1 MGQEL
6 PEFVATTQIQPAPV
20 VSNAPIFTAYSN
32 LFRQIS
38 QTTAKDQAISQAADL
53 NANKLI
59 AGADIAPNINR
70 IFQDSTKTLN
80 NDSINKFNA
89 GVSGYS
95 KGLMSTVSPA
105 NRPYILN
112 MLSHQVSVASQRLI
126 GQVDKRNNIQGF
138 EQFDHT
144 FNQFQNQM
152 ANAARSGDEPG
163 ALSFRG
169 QAQQLAQDAV
179 DNGLLTGVQFK
190 NYLSNADEMLH
201 KQTALGNFNKMLIKG
216 QGEEGIRQFQAS
228 KSYDKVLSPIQKE
241 SVVQEMR
248 RLLKEHTQNIELQQG
263 TIEDT
268 KKDLLLQARM
278 SGQVDSNRMAL
289 VEEAEMNRPG
299 VFTSFKRQVDLNKVQ
314 HQLVQRTDGMT
325 LGEMQQFQNQL
336 LEPLSAEE
344 LAQPGAAQLSAMRQS
359 AAHDVQNRQKE
370 LSNDPALAIEH
381 SATYQ
386 KQVKQFQKFGT
397 GDLVAQKYKQ
407 MTQRGVPESQQTP
420 FDNATSSA
428 MVSEIRTLGPEQGL
442 QLLTRTKAQYG
453 GKFPGVLR
461 GLVRNGLPE
470 EFPMAIGL
478 QNIPQSEPYLP
489 DMLEA
494 WTPGFK
500 STLGSQTNSAVS
512 GQLSDLMQPFVSSL
526 NAASSANL
534 KQQGAVEQNVNQYAQ
549 LILMKKGFS
558 QDNPPSSRDL
568 ENAAN
573 DAFTRVIGNRYS
585 EITNNFRVPATVD
598 PAAVSLM
605 NKNMEQKLATSDFK
619 ELQAANPLLSKGFIK
634 AQDFKDRILTG
645 HWVTTPDEQG
655 MAWVDPLGR
664 VMRLT
669 NGQPFGYKFKDMN
682 NPQFLAE
689 LAKVPPKPGVVRQAL
704 RETIGIGFPQFSLL
718 AGALESRTDGAF

>member
-20 VSNAPIFTAYSN
+20 VSNAPIFMAYSR
-32 LFRQIS
+32 LFNQVS
-38 QTTAKDQAISQAADL
+38 QTINKDAQVAEAANL

-70 IFQDSTKTLN
+70 ISQDSTRPLN
-80 NDSINKFNA
+80 NNSINRFNA
-89 GVSGYS
+89 AVSGYS
-95 KGLMSTVSPA
+95 KGVMATVPRA
-105 NRPYILN
+105 NRPYMTA
-112 MLSHQVSVASQRLI
+112 MLTHASTIASQRI
-126 GQVDKRNNIQGF
+126 IAQVDKRNNIKGF
-138 EQFDHT
+138 EQYDHT
-144 FNQFQNQM
+144 FNQLQNQM
-152 ANAARSGDEPG
+152 ANSARSGDEPG
-163 ALSFRG
+163 ALTFRG

-179 DNGLLTGVQFK
+179 NNGLLTGVQFK
-190 NYLSNADEMLH
+190 NYISNMDEQLH

-216 QGEEGIRQFQAS
+216 QGQEGIQQFQAS
-228 KSYDKVLSPIQKE
+228 KSYDKVLSPLQKE

-263 TIEDT
+263 TINDT

-289 VEEAEMNRPG
+289 VEESEMNRPG
-299 VFTSFKRQVDLNKVQ
+299 AFTSFQRQVDLNKIQ
-314 HQLVQRTDGMT
+314 HQMVARTDGMT
-325 LGEMQQFQNQL
+325 LGEMKQFQNQQ
-336 LEPLSAEE
+336 LEPLSAKE
-344 LAQPGAAQLSAMRQS
+344 LAQPGAAQMLAMRQ
-359 AAHDVQNRQKE
+359 ATAHDIQNRMKE

-386 KQVKQFQKFGT
+386 KQVAQFQKFGT
-397 GDLVAQKYKQ
+397 GDLVALKYKQ

-428 MVSEIRTLGPEQGL
+428 LVSQIRALGPEQGL
-442 QLLTRTKAQYG
+442 QQLTTLKAQYG
-453 GKFPGVLR
+453 DKFGGVMR
-461 GLVRNGLPE
+461 GLMRNGLPE
-470 EFPMAIGL
+470 SFSMAIGL
-478 QNIPQSEPYLP
+478 QNLPKSEPYLP

-494 WTPGFK
+494 WGPGFK
-500 STLGSQTNSAVS
+500 SILDTKTSSALS
-512 GQLSDLMQPFVSSL
+512 DSLSDLTQPFVSSL

-534 KQQGAVEQNVNQYAQ
+534 KQQIAVEQNLKQYGQ
-549 LILMKKGFS
+549 LILMKKGFDQS
-558 QDNPPSSRDL
+558 NPPSTSDIQS
-568 ENAAN
+568 AAN

-585 EITNNFRVPATVD
+585 EITNNFRVPAFVD

-619 ELQAANPLLSKGFIK
+619 QLQADNPLLSKGFIK

-664 VMRLT
+664 VLRST
-669 NGQPFGYKFKDMN
+669 NGQPFGYKFKDLN

-689 LAKVPPKPGVVRQAL
+689 LAKVPKKPS
-704 RETIGIGFPQFSLL
+704 ETGRIISEILGFEPSPASLV
-718 AGALESRTDGAF
+718 GSLESRSDGAF